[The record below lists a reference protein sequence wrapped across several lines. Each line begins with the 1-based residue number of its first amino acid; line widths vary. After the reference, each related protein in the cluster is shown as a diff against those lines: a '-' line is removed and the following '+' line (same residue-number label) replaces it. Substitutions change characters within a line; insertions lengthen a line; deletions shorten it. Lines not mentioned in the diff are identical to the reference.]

1 MNRIDE
7 MKNIQKEGLELFE
20 KKNKD
25 YGDSFSKH
33 GLIGILIRI
42 SEKIDRSVNITNN
55 EITLIDNE
63 SIRDTLID
71 LHNYSA
77 MGIMLMNE
85 KNKK

>member
-1 MNRIDE
+1 MNC
-7 MKNIQKEGLELFE
+7 L
-20 KKNKD
+20 KKNND
-25 YGDSFSKH
+25 YGDSFAKH

-63 SIRDTLID
+63 SMRDTLID

-85 KNKK
+85 KNKKNN

>member
-63 SIRDTLID
+63 
-71 LHNYSA
+71 
-77 MGIMLMNE
+77 
-85 KNKK
+85 NKKQ